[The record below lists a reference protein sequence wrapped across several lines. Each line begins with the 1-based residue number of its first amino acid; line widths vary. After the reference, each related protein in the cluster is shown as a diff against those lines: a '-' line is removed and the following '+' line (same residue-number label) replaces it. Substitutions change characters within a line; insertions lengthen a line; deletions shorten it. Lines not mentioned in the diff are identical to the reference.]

1 MADDNDVNAGASR
14 STGPPHQAPTTDEL
28 VDYFRIGAKPRAS
41 FRVGVEHE
49 KIAVRADGAVVPYEG
64 PDGIEALLGALTKRG
79 YVPVSENGHPIALQ
93 RGGDRITVEPG
104 GQVELSGAALP
115 TAAECAAVVRA
126 HVAEVREAGAALG
139 LRFLGVGAR
148 PFGTI
153 DQVSWLPKR
162 RYEIMRA
169 YFPEQG
175 KRSRLAHHM
184 MKQTATVQANFDY
197 VDEADAVAKIR
208 TAFGVTSIVTALF
221 AASPLSEGRPNG
233 FKSVRAAIWLET
245 DEDRAG
251 LLPFVYAPGFC
262 FRDYVE
268 WALDVPMFFV
278 VRGGAYRAAR
288 GLTFRRFLAEGFE
301 GETATMADWE
311 VHLSTLFPEVRLK
324 RYIELRGADAGP
336 LSVATGVA
344 ALWRGLLDDAECCA
358 AAWALVAGA
367 TMDEREALRRAV
379 PREALAARL
388 GRRSARDLAV
398 EVLRIARAGL
408 ARLSGGAADAA
419 LLAPLEA
426 YAAAGRSP
434 ADDLLADFTAANGD
448 PSRLVAKWELV
459 P

>member
-1 MADDNDVNAGASR
+1 MSDENEVKTGAR
-14 STGPPHQAPTTDEL
+14 SPTLDEL
-28 VDYFRIGAKPRAS
+28 VGYFRAGAKPRTA
-41 FRVGVEHE
+41 FRVGVEQE
-49 KIAVRADGAVVPYEG
+49 KIAVRADGAVVPYGG
-64 PDGIEALLGALTKRG
+64 PNGIEALLDALGGRG
-79 YVPVSENGHPIALQ
+79 FVAATEGGHPIGLA

-115 TAAECAAVVRA
+115 TAAECADVVRA
-126 HVAEVREAGAALG
+126 HVAEVREVGAALG
-139 LRFLGVGAR
+139 IRFVGIGGR

-153 DQVSWLPKR
+153 EEVSWLPKP
-162 RYEIMRA
+162 RYAVMRA

-175 KRSRLAHHM
+175 RQSRLAHHM

-197 VDEADAVAKIR
+197 VDEADATAKMR

-221 AASPLSEGRPNG
+221 AASPISEGRPNG
-233 FKSVRAAIWLET
+233 FKSRRAAIWLET

-251 LLPFVYAPGFC
+251 LLPFAFAPGFS
-262 FRDYVE
+262 FRDYAE

-278 VRGGAYRAAR
+278 VRGGAYRPAR
-288 GLTFRRFLAEGFE
+288 ALTFRRFVAEGFE
-301 GETATMADWE
+301 GETATMRDWE

-336 LSVATGVA
+336 LPMAGAVA
-344 ALWRGLLDDAECCA
+344 ALWRGLLDDAGACA
-358 AAWALVAGA
+358 AAWALVSGA
-367 TMDEREALRRAV
+367 TLDEREALRRAV
-379 PREALAARL
+379 PREALAARF
-388 GRRSARDLAV
+388 GQRSVRELAV
-398 EVLRIARAGL
+398 ELVGLARAGL
-408 ARLSGGAADAA
+408 ARLPGGGADAA

-448 PSRLVAKWELV
+448 PARLVAKWELV